1 MTQTLT
7 AQEITLRV
15 LRESC
20 GLKTAPSRDFF
31 TEWRVDESA
40 IPPEHRQIL
49 DRVQENYWALMDDPP
64 LLENTV
70 KMVILGPLLDLAG
83 FYRQP
88 FHLDTEPSVELN
100 LTDADCVI
108 RGRIDVLVISKLLWL
123 VVIESKRSDFAVV
136 RALPQTLSYMLAS
149 PNQEQTTFGMITNGS
164 EFLFIKTQREADAV
178 LYGTSA
184 LFSLLNPG
192 NELYRVLTVLQ
203 TLGQWGL
210 NQDASSAISND

>member
-7 AQEITLRV
+7 AQEVTLRV

-20 GLKTAPSRDFF
+20 GLKAAPNRDFF
-31 TEWRVDESA
+31 TEWGVDGFE
-40 IPPEHRQIL
+40 ITPEHRQVL
-49 DRVQENYWALMDDPP
+49 DRVQANYWALMDDPP

-83 FYRQP
+83 FYRKP

-100 LTDADCVI
+100 LTDADCII
-108 RGRIDVLVISKLLWL
+108 RGRIDVLVISRLLWL

-136 RALPQTLSYMLAS
+136 RALPQTLAYMLAS
-149 PNQEQTTFGMITNGS
+149 PNQAHPTFGMITNGS
-164 EFLFIKTQREADAV
+164 EFLFVKTQREADVA

-192 NELYRVLTVLQ
+192 NELYRVLAVLR
-203 TLGQWGL
+203 TLGE
-210 NQDASSAISND
+210 SALAQPVKP